1 MIPIPKYS
9 NMHINAF
16 VENEWTKIIPFLQKQ
31 FGLSEEDCK
40 DVFQESFI
48 VLHNNIILGK
58 LSYLTSSLSTYF
70 TGICVNKAREAL
82 RRNNKQIRVGD
93 NVSLD
98 FLNEDIKADKI
109 ERLLQ
114 LEHEEASIVSQKEA
128 LVRQIVSN
136 LPSPCNELL
145 WGYFRDN
152 LNMKTLAQMFNY
164 GSENSVKVT
173 KHRCQKKFKERFN
186 ALIDKLFLLNGYG

>member
-16 VENEWTKIIPFLQKQ
+16 AENEWKKIIPFLQKQ

-58 LSYLTSSLSTYF
+58 LNSLTSSLSTYF

-93 NVSLD
+93 DGSLD
-98 FLNEDIKADKI
+98 FLNEDIKTDKI
-109 ERLLQ
+109 ESLLQ
-114 LEHEEASIVSQKEA
+114 LEHEEASIASQKEA

-164 GSENSVKVT
+164 SSENSVKVT
-173 KHRCQKKFKERFN
+173 KHRCQKKFKEHFN
-186 ALIDKLFLLNGYG
+186 ALIDKLF

>member
-9 NMHINAF
+9 NMNINAF
-16 VENEWTKIIPFLQKQ
+16 AEKEWKKIIPFLQKQ

-58 LSYLTSSLSTYF
+58 LNNLTSSLSTYF

-82 RRNNKQIRVGD
+82 RRNSKQIRVED

-98 FLNEDIKADKI
+98 FLNENIKADKI
-109 ERLLQ
+109 ESLLQ
-114 LEHEEASIVSQKEA
+114 FEHEEASIANRKEA

-164 GSENSVKVT
+164 SSENSVKVT
-173 KHRCQKKFKERFN
+173 KHRCQNKFKERFN
-186 ALIDKLFLLNGYG
+186 ALIDKLF

>member
-16 VENEWTKIIPFLQKQ
+16 AENEWKKIIPFLQKQ

-58 LSYLTSSLSTYF
+58 LNSLTSSLSTYF

-93 NVSLD
+93 DGSLD
-98 FLNEDIKADKI
+98 FLNEDIKTDKI
-109 ERLLQ
+109 ESLLQ
-114 LEHEEASIVSQKEA
+114 LEHEEASIASQKEA

-164 GSENSVKVT
+164 SSENSVKVT
-173 KHRCQKKFKERFN
+173 KHRCQEKFKEHFN
-186 ALIDKLFLLNGYG
+186 ALIDKLF

>member
-1 MIPIPKYS
+1 ML
-9 NMHINAF
+9 
-16 VENEWTKIIPFLQKQ
+16 LQKRN
-31 FGLSEEDCK
+31 GK
-40 DVFQESFI
+40 DYSISTKAIWSFRRRLQGCFQESFI

-58 LSYLTSSLSTYF
+58 LNNLTSSLSTYF

-82 RRNNKQIRVGD
+82 RKNNKHIRVGD
-93 NVSLD
+93 DGSLD
-98 FLNEDIKADKI
+98 FLNKDIKADKI
-109 ERLLQ
+109 ESLLQ
-114 LEHEEASIVSQKEA
+114 LEHEEASIASRKET

-164 GSENSVKVT
+164 SSENSVKVT
-173 KHRCQKKFKERFN
+173 KHRCQKNSRN
-186 ALIDKLFLLNGYG
+186 ISMHL

>member
-9 NMHINAF
+9 NIHINAF
-16 VENEWTKIIPFLQKQ
+16 AEKEWKKIIPFLQKQ

-58 LSYLTSSLSTYF
+58 LNNLTSSLSTYF

-82 RRNNKQIRVGD
+82 RKNNKQIRVGD
-93 NVSLD
+93 DGSLD
-98 FLNEDIKADKI
+98 FLNKDIKADKI
-109 ERLLQ
+109 ESLLQ
-114 LEHEEASIVSQKEA
+114 LEHEEASITSRKET

-164 GSENSVKVT
+164 SSESSVKVT
-173 KHRCQKKFKERFN
+173 KHRCQKKFKEHFN
-186 ALIDKLFLLNGYG
+186 ALITQLF